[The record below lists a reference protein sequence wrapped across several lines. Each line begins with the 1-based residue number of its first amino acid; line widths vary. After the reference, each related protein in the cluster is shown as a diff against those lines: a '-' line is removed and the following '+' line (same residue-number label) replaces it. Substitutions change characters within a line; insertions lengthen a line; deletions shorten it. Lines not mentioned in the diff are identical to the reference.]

1 MKLSEG
7 AIVKMNALFVNGS
20 PRKNWNTHKMLESAM
35 KGASDSGA
43 DCEMIHLYDLSF
55 KGCVSCFA
63 CKIKNAKTNGLCA
76 YRDELRPVLE
86 RALECDVIVMG
97 SPVYFS
103 YPTGMF
109 RSFIER
115 LLFPI
120 MSYNV
125 NPDGTRPRAIDRT
138 IYSGIIYTMNCP
150 EDLAPKIHYPEI
162 LAPNAQ
168 AANMILGYCEELC
181 AYNTY
186 QFRDYSRY
194 DCSMFSEEVKAKYRD
209 EHFSVDLQNAYELGA
224 RLVIKA
230 KGERQ

>member
-1 MKLSEG
+1 
-7 AIVKMNALFVNGS
+7 
-20 PRKNWNTHKMLESAM
+20 M

-43 DCEMIHLYDLSF
+43 ECEMIHLYDYKF

-63 CKIKNAKTNGLCA
+63 CKVKNNKTAGLCA
-76 YRDELRPVLE
+76 YRDDLRPVLE
-86 RALECDVIVMG
+86 KALASDVIIAG

-120 MSYNV
+120 MKYEV

-150 EDLAPKIHYPEI
+150 EDLAAKIHYPEY
-162 LAPNAQ
+162 LAPNAD
-168 AANMILGYCEELC
+168 AMKLVLGHCETVC

-186 QFRDYSRY
+186 QFADYSRY
-194 DCSMFSEEVKAKYRD
+194 DCSMFSEPEKARHREEVFPEDLKKAYD
-209 EHFSVDLQNAYELGA
+209 LGA
-224 RLVIKA
+224 RLVNMAKA
-230 KGERQ
+230 

>member
-1 MKLSEG
+1 MK
-7 AIVKMNALFVNGS
+7 ALFVNAS

-43 DCEMIHLYDLSF
+43 ECEMIHLYDYKF

-63 CKIKNAKTNGLCA
+63 CKVKNNKTNGLCA

-86 RALECDVIVMG
+86 KALACDVIVMG

-109 RSFIER
+109 RSFLER
-115 LLFPI
+115 LLFPV

-125 NPDGTRPRAIDRT
+125 NPDGTRPRAIDKT

-150 EDLAPKIHYPEI
+150 EDLAAKIHYPEY
-162 LAPNAQ
+162 LSPNAS
-168 AANMILGYCEELC
+168 AMNLVLGYCEELC

-186 QFRDYSRY
+186 QFSDYSRY
-194 DCSMFSEEVKAKYRD
+194 DASMFSEPVKA
-209 EHFSVDLQNAYELGA
+209 EHREKVFPEDLKKAYELGA
-224 RLVIKA
+224 RLVTKA
-230 KGERQ
+230 KS

>member
-1 MKLSEG
+1 MK
-7 AIVKMNALFVNGS
+7 ALFVNGS

-35 KGASDSGA
+35 QGAKDAGA
-43 DCEMIHLYDLSF
+43 ECELVHLYDQPF

-63 CKIKNAKTNGLCA
+63 CKLKNAKTHGLCA
-76 YRDELRPVLE
+76 FKDALTPILEKALTSDVLV
-86 RALECDVIVMG
+86 AG

-125 NPDGTRPRAIDRT
+125 NPDGTRPRAIDKV
-138 IYSGIIYTMNCP
+138 IHSGIIYTMNCP
-150 EDLAPKIHYPEI
+150 EDFAPKMHYPEL

-168 AANMILGYCEELC
+168 AMGMILGDCETLC

-194 DCSMFSEEVKAKYRD
+194 DAGMFSEEVKTKYKD
-209 EHFSVDLQNAYELGA
+209 EHFPVDLKNAYELGK
-224 RLVIKA
+224 RLAEKA
-230 KGERQ
+230 QH

>member
-1 MKLSEG
+1 MK
-7 AIVKMNALFVNGS
+7 ALFVNGS

-43 DCEMIHLYDLSF
+43 ECEMIHLYDYKF

-63 CKIKNAKTNGLCA
+63 CKVKNNKTAGLCA
-76 YRDELRPVLE
+76 YRDDLRPVLE
-86 RALECDVIVMG
+86 KALQCDVIVAG

-120 MSYNV
+120 MKYEV

-150 EDLAPKIHYPEI
+150 EDLAAKIHYPEY
-162 LAPNAQ
+162 LAPNAD
-168 AANMILGYCEELC
+168 AMNLVLGHCETLC

-186 QFRDYSRY
+186 QFADYSRY
-194 DCSMFSEEVKAKYRD
+194 DCSMFSEPEKARHREEVFPEDLKKAYD
-209 EHFSVDLQNAYELGA
+209 LGA
-224 RLVIKA
+224 RLVNMA
-230 KGERQ
+230 KV

>member
-1 MKLSEG
+1 MK
-7 AIVKMNALFVNGS
+7 ALFVNGS

-43 DCEMIHLYDLSF
+43 ECEMIHLYDYKF

-63 CKIKNAKTNGLCA
+63 CKVKNNKTAGLCA
-76 YRDELRPVLE
+76 YRDDLRPVLE
-86 RALECDVIVMG
+86 KALQCDVIVAG

-120 MSYNV
+120 MKYEV

-150 EDLAPKIHYPEI
+150 EDLAAKIHYPEY
-162 LAPNAQ
+162 LAPNAD
-168 AANMILGYCEELC
+168 AMNLVLGHCETLC

-186 QFRDYSRY
+186 QFSDYSRY
-194 DCSMFSEEVKAKYRD
+194 DCSMFSEPEKARHGEEVFPEDLKKAYD
-209 EHFSVDLQNAYELGA
+209 LGA
-224 RLVIKA
+224 RLVNMAKA
-230 KGERQ
+230 

>member
-1 MKLSEG
+1 MK
-7 AIVKMNALFVNGS
+7 AMFVNGS

-35 KGASDSGA
+35 KGAADSGA
-43 DCEMIHLYDLSF
+43 ECEMIHLYDMSF

-63 CKIKNAKTNGLCA
+63 CKVKNSKTNGLCA
-76 YRDELRPVLE
+76 YRDDLRPVLE
-86 RALECDVIVMG
+86 RALQCDVIVAG

-115 LLFPI
+115 LLFPV

-138 IYSGIIYTMNCP
+138 IYSGVIYTMNCP
-150 EDLAPKIHYPEI
+150 EDFAPKVHYPEI

-168 AANMILGYCEELC
+168 AMKIVLGHCEELC
-181 AYNTY
+181 AYDTY

-194 DCSMFSEEVKAKYRD
+194 EANMFSEPEKA
-209 EHFSVDLQNAYELGA
+209 EHREKVFPEDLRKAYDLGK
-224 RLVIKA
+224 RLAEMA
-230 KGERQ
+230 KG

>member
-1 MKLSEG
+1 MK
-7 AIVKMNALFVNGS
+7 ALFVNGS

-43 DCEMIHLYDLSF
+43 ECEMIHLYDYSF

-63 CKIKNAKTNGLCA
+63 CKVKNNKAHGLCV
-76 YRDELRPVLE
+76 YRDDLRPVLE
-86 RALECDVIVMG
+86 KALESDVIVAG

-120 MSYNV
+120 MKYEV
-125 NPDGTRPRAIDRT
+125 NPDGSRPRNIDKT
-138 IYSGIIYTMNCP
+138 IYSAIIYTMNCP
-150 EDLAPKIHYPEI
+150 EDLAAKIHYPEF
-162 LAPNAQ
+162 LSPNAS
-168 AANMILGYCEELC
+168 AMNLVLGYCEELC

-186 QFRDYSRY
+186 QFTDYSRY
-194 DCSMFSEEVKAKYRD
+194 DASMFSESEKA
-209 EHFSVDLQNAYELGA
+209 EHREKVFPEDLKKAYELGA
-224 RLVIKA
+224 RLAAKA
-230 KGERQ
+230 KS

>member
-1 MKLSEG
+1 MK
-7 AIVKMNALFVNGS
+7 AMFVNGS

-35 KGASDSGA
+35 KGAADSGA
-43 DCEMIHLYDLSF
+43 DCEMIHLYDMSF

-63 CKIKNAKTNGLCA
+63 CKVKNSKTNGLCA
-76 YRDELRPVLE
+76 YRDDLRPVLE
-86 RALECDVIVMG
+86 RALQCDVIVAG

-138 IYSGIIYTMNCP
+138 IYSGVIYTMNCP
-150 EDLAPKIHYPEI
+150 EDFVPKVHYPEI

-168 AANMILGYCEELC
+168 AMKIVLGHCEELC
-181 AYNTY
+181 AYDTY
-186 QFRDYSRY
+186 QFTDYSRY
-194 DCSMFSEEVKAKYRD
+194 EANMFSEPEKAGHREKVFP
-209 EHFSVDLQNAYELGA
+209 EDLRKAYDLGKRLAEMA
-224 RLVIKA
+224 R
-230 KGERQ
+230 G

>member
-1 MKLSEG
+1 MK
-7 AIVKMNALFVNGS
+7 ALFVNGS

-35 KGASDSGA
+35 QGAKDSEA
-43 DCEMIHLYDLSF
+43 ECEMVHLYDQPF

-63 CKIKNAKTNGLCA
+63 CKLKNAKTHGLCA
-76 YRDELRPVLE
+76 FKDALTPILEKALASDVLV
-86 RALECDVIVMG
+86 AG

-125 NPDGTRPRAIDRT
+125 NPDGTRPRAIDRV
-138 IYSGIIYTMNCP
+138 IHSGIIYTMNAP
-150 EDLAPKIHYPEI
+150 EEIAGKMHYPEL
-162 LAPNAQ
+162 LAPNEFAM
-168 AANMILGYCEELC
+168 NSVLGYCESLC

-186 QFRDYSRY
+186 QFADYSRY
-194 DCSMFSEEVKAKYRD
+194 DAGMFSEQVKA
-209 EHFSVDLQNAYELGA
+209 EHREKIFHEDLKKAYELGK
-224 RLVIKA
+224 RLAEKA
-230 KGERQ
+230 KA

>member
-1 MKLSEG
+1 MK
-7 AIVKMNALFVNGS
+7 ALFVNGS

-35 KGASDSGA
+35 QGAKDAGA
-43 DCEMIHLYDLSF
+43 ECELVHLYDQPF

-63 CKIKNAKTNGLCA
+63 CKLKNAKTHGLCA
-76 YRDELRPVLE
+76 FKDALTPILEKALASDVLV
-86 RALECDVIVMG
+86 AG

-125 NPDGTRPRAIDRT
+125 NPDGTRPRAIDKV
-138 IYSGIIYTMNCP
+138 IHSAVIYTMNCP
-150 EDLAPKIHYPEI
+150 EDFAGEIHYPEL

-168 AANMILGYCEELC
+168 AMGMILGDCETLC

-186 QFRDYSRY
+186 QFTDYSRY
-194 DCSMFSEEVKAKYRD
+194 DAGMFSEAVKA
-209 EHFSVDLQNAYELGA
+209 EHREKVFPEDLKKAYELGK
-224 RLVIKA
+224 RLAEKA
-230 KGERQ
+230 KA

>member
-1 MKLSEG
+1 MK
-7 AIVKMNALFVNGS
+7 ALFVNAS

-35 KGASDSGA
+35 QGAKDSGA
-43 DCEMIHLYDLSF
+43 ECELVHLYDQSF

-63 CKIKNAKTNGLCA
+63 CKVKNAKTHGLCA
-76 YRDELRPVLE
+76 FKDALTPVLE
-86 RALECDVIVMG
+86 KALESDVIVAG
-97 SPVYFS
+97 TPIYFS

-120 MSYNV
+120 MSYKV

-138 IYSGIIYTMNCP
+138 IYSGIIYTMNAP
-150 EDLAPKIHYPEI
+150 EEIAAKIHYPEL
-162 LAPNAQ
+162 LAPNEQ
-168 AANMILGYCEELC
+168 VMKIVLGECETLC

-194 DCSMFSEEVKAKYRD
+194 DASMFSEPVKAQYRD
-209 EHFSVDLQNAYELGA
+209 EHFPVDLKNGYDLGR
-224 RLVIKA
+224 RLAEKA
-230 KGERQ
+230 KQ

>member
-1 MKLSEG
+1 MK
-7 AIVKMNALFVNGS
+7 ALFVNGS

-35 KGASDSGA
+35 QGAKDAGA
-43 DCEMIHLYDLSF
+43 ECELVHLYDHPF

-63 CKIKNAKTNGLCA
+63 CKLKNAKTHGLCA
-76 YRDELRPVLE
+76 FKDALTPILEKALASDVLV
-86 RALECDVIVMG
+86 AG

-125 NPDGTRPRAIDRT
+125 NPDGTRPRAIDKV
-138 IYSGIIYTMNCP
+138 IHSGIIYTMNCP
-150 EDLAPKIHYPEI
+150 EDFAPKMHYPEL

-168 AANMILGYCEELC
+168 AMGMILGDCETLC

-186 QFRDYSRY
+186 QFPDYSRY
-194 DCSMFSEEVKAKYRD
+194 DSGMFSEEVKAKYRD
-209 EHFSVDLQNAYELGA
+209 EHFPVDLKNAYELGK
-224 RLVIKA
+224 RLAEKA
-230 KGERQ
+230 QH

>member
-1 MKLSEG
+1 MK
-7 AIVKMNALFVNGS
+7 ALFVNGS
-20 PRKNWNTHKMLESAM
+20 PRKNWNTYKMLESAM

-43 DCEMIHLYDLSF
+43 ECEMIHLYDYKF

-63 CKIKNAKTNGLCA
+63 CKVKNNKTNGLCA
-76 YRDELRPVLE
+76 YRDDLRPVLE
-86 RALECDVIVMG
+86 KALESDVIVAG

-120 MSYNV
+120 MKYEV
-125 NPDGTRPRAIDRT
+125 NPDGSRPRNIDKT

-150 EDLAPKIHYPEI
+150 EDLAAKIHYPEY
-162 LAPNAQ
+162 LSPNAS
-168 AANMILGYCEELC
+168 AMNLVLGYCEELC

-186 QFRDYSRY
+186 QFTDYSRY
-194 DCSMFSEEVKAKYRD
+194 DASMFSEPVKA
-209 EHFSVDLQNAYELGA
+209 EHREKVFPEDLKKAYELGA
-224 RLVIKA
+224 RLVAKA
-230 KGERQ
+230 KL

>member
-1 MKLSEG
+1 MK
-7 AIVKMNALFVNGS
+7 AMFVNAS

-43 DCEMIHLYDLSF
+43 ECELVHLYDYSF

-63 CKIKNAKTNGLCA
+63 CKVKNAKTNGLCA
-76 YRDELRPVLE
+76 YRDDLRPVLE
-86 RALECDVIVMG
+86 RALQCDVIVAG

-138 IYSGIIYTMNCP
+138 IYSGVIYTMNAP
-150 EDLAPKIHYPEI
+150 EEIAAKMHYPEL
-162 LAPNAQ
+162 LAPNEQ
-168 AANMILGYCEELC
+168 AMGLVLGHCETLC

-194 DCSMFSEEVKAKYRD
+194 DAGMFSEAVKTEYR
-209 EHFSVDLQNAYELGA
+209 EKVFPEDLRKAYDLGK
-224 RLVIKA
+224 RLVEMAGK
-230 KGERQ
+230 

>member
-1 MKLSEG
+1 MK
-7 AIVKMNALFVNGS
+7 ALFVNAS

-35 KGASDSGA
+35 KGAIDSGA
-43 DCEMIHLYDLSF
+43 ECEMIHLYDYKF

-63 CKIKNAKTNGLCA
+63 CKVKNNKTNGLCA
-76 YRDELRPVLE
+76 YRDDLRPVLE
-86 RALECDVIVMG
+86 KALESDVIVAG

-120 MSYNV
+120 MKYEV
-125 NPDGTRPRAIDRT
+125 NPDGSRPRNIDKT

-150 EDLAPKIHYPEI
+150 EDLAAKIHYPEY
-162 LAPNAQ
+162 LSPNAS
-168 AANMILGYCEELC
+168 AMNLVLGYCEELC

-186 QFRDYSRY
+186 QFSDYSRY
-194 DCSMFSEEVKAKYRD
+194 DASMFSEPVKA
-209 EHFSVDLQNAYELGA
+209 EHREKVFPEDLKKAYELGA
-224 RLVIKA
+224 RLVAKA
-230 KGERQ
+230 KS

>member
-1 MKLSEG
+1 
-7 AIVKMNALFVNGS
+7 MNALFINGS

-43 DCEMIHLYDLSF
+43 ECEMIHLYDYSF

-76 YRDELRPVLE
+76 YRDDLRPVLE
-86 RALECDVIVMG
+86 KALECDVIVMG

-109 RSFIER
+109 RSFLER

-125 NPDGTRPRAIDRT
+125 NPDGSRPRAIDRT

-150 EDLAPKIHYPEI
+150 EELAGKMNYPAI
-162 LAPNAQ
+162 LQPNEWAT
-168 AANMILGYCEELC
+168 ATVLGYCESLC
-181 AYNTY
+181 AYNTV

-194 DCSMFSEEVKAKYRD
+194 DAGMFSEEVKTKYRD
-209 EHFSVDLQNAYELGA
+209 EHFSVDLQNAYELGK
-224 RLVIKA
+224 RLVMKA
-230 KGERQ
+230 KDQA

>member
-1 MKLSEG
+1 MK
-7 AIVKMNALFVNGS
+7 ALFVNGS

-35 KGASDSGA
+35 QGAQEAGA
-43 DCEMIHLYDLSF
+43 ECELVHLYDYSY
-55 KGCVSCFA
+55 KGCISCFA
-63 CKIKNAKTNGLCA
+63 CKVKGAKTHGLCA
-76 YRDELRPVLE
+76 VEDGLTPVLE
-86 RALECDVIVMG
+86 KALASDVLVMG

-125 NPDGTRPRAIDRT
+125 NPDGTRPRAIDKT

-150 EDLAPKIHYPEI
+150 EDLAAKIHYPEY
-162 LAPNAQ
+162 LAPNSDASK
-168 AANMILGYCEELC
+168 IVLGHCETLC

-194 DCSMFSEEVKAKYRD
+194 DCNMFSEPVKAKYRD
-209 EHFSVDLQNAYELGA
+209 EHFDVDLKNAYELGK
-224 RLVIKA
+224 RLAEKA
-230 KGERQ
+230 QQ